1 MICIIRIKKNVEKT
15 DEPEVARYEQ
25 WYIDNVYSRRHT
37 AIVVARESVQLEKG
51 GNYTVNKNI
60 LDGIDN
66 A

>member
-1 MICIIRIKKNVEKT
+1 ME
-15 DEPEVARYEQ
+15 EVLNE
-25 WYIDNVYSRRHT
+25 IM
-37 AIVVARESVQLEKG
+37 QLEKG